1 MNVVPNRNFSEIL
14 LDIED
19 ASCSAMEWF
28 FVWSDGYMIKR
39 REILIAVLGVL
50 ALGAT
55 VHADMMP
62 VSPSDAGCRQPLHAA
77 FPTDQPGMNPS
88 GPFAC
93 PGVTDLGLPP
103 VTSLPSAGSDAGQVC
118 GTQPVQILTDGQN
131 SFSLC
136 LYALLS
142 LGLCKSAPLVKKVS
156 LGYIPQW
163 YHDGGPA
170 QVGHSLAISPDCL
183 CSAPVY
189 CFIQPD
195 CTAEDHIPQ
204 YHFATV
210 ISLWRK
216 SQFTP
221 AALASRAPPSMS

>member
-1 MNVVPNRNFSEIL
+1 
-14 LDIED
+14 
-19 ASCSAMEWF
+19 
-28 FVWSDGYMIKR
+28 MIKR
-39 REILIAVLGVL
+39 REILIAVFGVL

-55 VHADMMP
+55 VRADMMP
-62 VSPSDAGCRQPLHAA
+62 VSPSDAGYRPSLRAGVTA
-77 FPTDQPGMNPS
+77 DQTYMNPS

-103 VTSLPSAGSDAGQVC
+103 VASLPDAKGDTGQIRE
-118 GTQPVQILTDGQN
+118 TQPVQILTDGQN

-136 LYALLS
+136 LYALLG
-142 LGLCKSAPLVKKVS
+142 LGLCKSAPLVKKFS
-156 LGYIPQW
+156 FGYIPHW

-195 CTAEDHIPQ
+195 GTAENPIPR

-210 ISLWRK
+210 VSLWRN

-221 AALASRAPPSMS
+221 AVLAPRGPPVLS